1 MQPVELVPVKLE
13 KIDKPAL
20 PDLREFG
27 VDTKP
32 ARLPPISEEEIAYLN
47 RDTAHAPHPVAFIA
61 LEPETLVGLVVS
73 AAFLGAMGYDVLR
86 TIVDR
91 LREAFPFLSE

>member
-1 MQPVELVPVKLE
+1 MELVPVKLE

-27 VDTKP
+27 VEEP

-47 RDTAHAPHPVAFIA
+47 RDASHAHPVAFIA